1 MRAAALVFA
10 ALAGQALAGSVEVE
24 VRGMGLDPSSG
35 TPVVRLVEKAKA
47 GRELVIW
54 IGPFEAQAIA
64 MELEGIA
71 APRPLTHDL
80 MKALVERLGAKLDRV
95 VIEDMRDNTFFASL
109 HLTGPGGGDLVLD
122 ARPSDAIAL
131 ALRLHGPIVVVE
143 EVFSKAAAAHP
154 EPAAARLWGLTVQDL
169 TPELATFFELP
180 DQPGVLVSDVTASGP
195 AHEVTRGDLITALDG
210 EPIRSVGEL
219 KQRAQ
224 AHTGTAP
231 VHLSLRRGHRELV
244 VSFVAD

>member
-1 MRAAALVFA
+1 MRVAALALA
-10 ALAGQALAGSVEVE
+10 ALAGRALAGSVEVE
-24 VRGMGLDPSSG
+24 VRGMGIDPSSG

-47 GRELVIW
+47 GRELAIW

-64 MELEGIA
+64 MELEGVA

-95 VIEDMRDNTFFASL
+95 VIEDLRENTFFATL

-143 EVFSKAAAAHP
+143 EVFAKATAAHP

-180 DQPGVLVSDVTASGP
+180 AQPGVLVSDVAAGGP

-210 EPIRSVGEL
+210 EPIRSVGQLRE
-219 KQRAQ
+219 RAQ
-224 AHTGTAP
+224 AHPGTAP
-231 VHLSLRRGHRELV
+231 VHLSLRRGRRQLV
-244 VSFVAD
+244 VTFVAD